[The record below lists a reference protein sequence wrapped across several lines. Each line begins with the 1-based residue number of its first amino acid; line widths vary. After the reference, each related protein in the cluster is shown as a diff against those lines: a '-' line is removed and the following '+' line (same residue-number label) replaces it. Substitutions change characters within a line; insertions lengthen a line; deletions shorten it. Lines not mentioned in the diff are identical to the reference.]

1 MNECGA
7 FFSVYRAIFNVL
19 LLVFGVSF
27 ILTGIMI
34 GVLEAIE
41 PSVEVTGTVVEV
53 DDSMIKDGKKKVV
66 IYYTHEDEGYLIKT
80 TDNKKKRYLSLSG
93 KEFIPITG
101 NMADVDKKIA
111 KQGQENAQRW
121 ADYYEM
127 ENKGLKKENEQL
139 TAENLNLSKVLR
151 GLRKETYGK
160 VIPLLI
166 QSEIRIACLEQLFL
180 NNGCSK
186 EKLEQLIREN
196 NYYDFSIVDFL
207 KSDLQEHLTQ
217 EELEDLV
224 KPTSYAYKIQTIIKS
239 PKSSGVV

>member
-1 MNECGA
+1 MSRSKSELSTTERMLLTFIKFKTNNNHQFYMGND
-7 FFSVYRAIFNVL
+7 AIALGIGIQPTTVKSIVNR
-19 LLVFGVSF
+19 LVR
-27 ILTGIMI
+27 
-34 GVLEAIE
+34 
-41 PSVEVTGTVVEV
+41 
-53 DDSMIKDGKKKVV
+53 
-66 IYYTHEDEGYLIKT
+66 EGYLIKT